1 MNFPVPNSREEI
13 IEFITLAVSRIRKV
27 NLLDKF
33 DEEGKYVSKW
43 NSIWKRKAEQVFIKA
58 KLSMKDDSETLKSIE
73 QILLEAQV
81 IKAKK

>member
-27 NLLDKF
+27 NLLDKI